1 MKQNVQKHNRMKLWI
16 GVAII
21 IALFIAVLFY
31 GMYLYRTTLNSKYV
45 DVSKTKNF
53 ILENNYLESI
63 EEMDAFYEAETYHIF
78 AGRTKD
84 KKEAFVFL
92 PIPYNDKKEIIT
104 IFKDDIINKTEAIH
118 TLFEECSS
126 CTQINI
132 KPAMI
137 NNKPLWELTYR
148 DGKERYNFDYI
159 SMEDGSR
166 YERLQLKQTF
176 K

>member
-31 GMYLYRTTLNSKYV
+31 GMYLYRTTINSKYV

-78 AGRTKD
+78 RSEEHTSELQSRGHLVCRLLLE
-84 KKEAFVFL
+84 KK
-92 PIPYNDKKEIIT
+92 N
-104 IFKDDIINKTEAIH
+104 
-118 TLFEECSS
+118 CRS
-126 CTQINI
+126 
-132 KPAMI
+132 
-137 NNKPLWELTYR
+137 
-148 DGKERYNFDYI
+148 
-159 SMEDGSR
+159 
-166 YERLQLKQTF
+166 
-176 K
+176 